1 MAMALALGSL
11 ALVVYGAT
19 SLDSRYGADEG
30 YDSYMRDEYPMYSR
44 HC

>member
-19 SLDSRYGADEG
+19 SLSSRYTADEG
-30 YDSYMRDEYPMYSR
+30 LENYMHDEYPTYSR